1 MGTLQAQLSS
11 FGRYMYSLLIVDDE
25 EIVRRGLAETL
36 DWESL
41 GFRVSGTAGNG
52 REALE
57 ILEDAGADAVLADI
71 RMPRMSGLELAAEI
85 RVKHPDTRVV
95 ILSGYDDFEYAR
107 TAIEQDVFSYLLKP
121 LREERAME
129 VFSRLKISL
138 DGERADSAD
147 RKQGRKT
154 RLRELLRNILET
166 GTAGDDFSRILGGP
180 FPGGCVM
187 MLDSCP
193 EGETLSLQERWHG
206 YIPRF
211 LDELESMNSSLV
223 ASLLNG
229 DRLAILLMSRPEE
242 LSDSAESIFLD
253 IRRRGR
259 EFGNMGFTAAVG
271 EAVDEISGIAASGK
285 EAWTLLSHALYLG
298 KNRLITQKDIHE
310 EQVLRLPD
318 WKGEAERFI
327 DIMTSRDESSLI
339 DRTDKIFSSMRDAC
353 PRDSKPLKTWFRN
366 FFYALDRV
374 LRERGYAPEA
384 ILGSIDQLIDSLAL
398 CRTIGDMRDIFY
410 SRALMGLE
418 VTSRVSDT
426 SVHRV
431 VRHAID
437 ALQARYAEDVGLET
451 IADELGVSAPYLSR
465 LFKSEMG
472 VNFKEY
478 LTRIRLDKAREGLR
492 NTNNR
497 IYEIAYS
504 VGYPDQK
511 YFCEI
516 FKKRT
521 GMTPREYRKDVR
533 PPE

>member
-1 MGTLQAQLSS
+1 
-11 FGRYMYSLLIVDDE
+11 MYSLLIVDDE

-41 GFRVSGTAGNG
+41 GFRVSGTARNG
-52 REALE
+52 KEALD
-57 ILEDAGADAVLADI
+57 ILECGGVDAVLADI
-71 RMPRMSGLELAAEI
+71 RMPHMSGLELAAEI
-85 RVKHPDTRVV
+85 RVRHPDTRVV

-121 LREERAME
+121 LREERAFE
-129 VFSRLKISL
+129 VFTRLKNAL
-138 DGERADSAD
+138 DGERTDTID
-147 RKQGRKT
+147 RKLGRKA
-154 RLRELLRNILET
+154 RLRELLREILET
-166 GTAGDDFSRILGGP
+166 GNGGDEFSDILERP
-180 FPGGCVM
+180 FPGGSVM

-193 EGETLSLQERWHG
+193 EGSDISIRERWHG

-211 LDELESMNSSLV
+211 LDELESMNGNLVSTSLKE
-223 ASLLNG
+223 
-229 DRLAILLMSRPEE
+229 DRLAVLLLYPVEE
-242 LSDSAESIFLD
+242 LSDFSESIFLD

-271 EAVDEISGIAASGK
+271 KAVEKISDIAASGK
-285 EAWTLLSHALYLG
+285 EARLLLGHALYLG
-298 KNRLITQKDIHE
+298 KNRLIRKDDVRKE
-310 EQVLRLPD
+310 ETLTLPD

-327 DIMTSRDESSLI
+327 DIMSSRDESSLI

-353 PRDSKPLKTWFRN
+353 PRDALPLKTWFRN
-366 FFYALDRV
+366 YFFALERV
-374 LRERGYAPEA
+374 LLERGYAPEA
-384 ILGSIDQLIDSLAL
+384 ILGSLDELIDSLAVS
-398 CRTIGDMRDIFY
+398 RTIGDMRDIFY

-418 VTSRVSDT
+418 VTSRVSTT

-437 ALQARYAEDVGLET
+437 SLQSRFAEDVGLEL

-478 LTRIRLDKAREGLR
+478 LTRIRLDKARESLR
-492 NTNNR
+492 NTNDR
-497 IYEIAYS
+497 IYEISYS

-533 PPE
+533 PLE